1 MMLVKI
7 WTNAFKVAGCG
18 LLLLAA
24 STQAQDLRDPTVP
37 PTRASGALGVGAQSS
52 LESEATSVI
61 VRDGKAGLVDG
72 TRVVFPG
79 QKWGRWTLERITETE
94 VWLREG
100 KTQRKLQRFN
110 GIQRTDAAVRMA
122 TCAAHSA
129 ASASALGSQRK
140 KSKTHPTSTPA
151 DAHCDAHPTRS
162 SNP

>member
-1 MMLVKI
+1 MIFLKI
-7 WTNAFKVAGCG
+7 WTNAFKGAGCG

-24 STQAQDLRDPTVP
+24 STQAQELRDPTVP
-37 PTRASGALGVGAQSS
+37 PTRASGASGIEAQAS

-72 TRVVFPG
+72 TRMVFPG

-94 VWLREG
+94 VWLRDG
-100 KTQRKLQRFN
+100 KTQRKMQRFN
-110 GIQRTDAAVRMA
+110 GIQRADSAVRMA
-122 TCAAHSA
+122 TCAARSA
-129 ASASALGSQRK
+129 ASAPALGSQRK

-151 DAHCDAHPTRS
+151 DALCDALPTRS